1 MKSLFEIFKDQIRT
15 KEIWK
20 RVWELNKFK
29 QFKNIHESN
38 KRFSRKITKEDV
50 PAIIVTSIIGILA
63 IAVLS
68 QFFEDSSLTY
78 AILGLMAIFY
88 VMQKLMGF
96 VAKSRKG
103 SV

>member
-1 MKSLFEIFKDQIRT
+1 
-15 KEIWK
+15 
-20 RVWELNKFK
+20 VWELNKFK

-88 VMQKLMGF
+88 VMQKLMDLLLKVGRA
-96 VAKSRKG
+96 VSNKYQA
-103 SV
+103 